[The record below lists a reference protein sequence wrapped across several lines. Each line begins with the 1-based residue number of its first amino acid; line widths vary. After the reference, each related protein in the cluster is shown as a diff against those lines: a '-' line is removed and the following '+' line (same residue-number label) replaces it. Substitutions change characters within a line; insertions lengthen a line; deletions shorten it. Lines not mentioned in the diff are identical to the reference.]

1 MRNLGDLLCLRSML
15 MSNGERR
22 TRPRGLRTYEKP
34 ALGHRDLVRRMED
47 RGLAIPDPDRAERYL
62 RHVGY
67 YRLSPYMIPLQ
78 VPGGTHQFDPGTRFD
93 DVLALYVFDRQL
105 RILVLDA
112 VERLEVAVRA
122 AITDTMAL
130 RFGPHWYTDA
140 SHLQRAD
147 EHRKLLGDQRDT
159 NKQQLERLP
168 ETEHSR
174 FVYPSA
180 LEHYLTQ
187 YAEPEL
193 PPSWIFVEGLTLG
206 ALTRM
211 YGNLFDGADR
221 QSIALSV
228 GTNEALLA
236 SWLRTYVRVRN
247 ICAHHGRLWNVGL
260 GVYPKLPRS
269 RAINWPRDAGA
280 VPDRDQK
287 RLYPVL
293 VSLQSILHTISP
305 GSSWSVRLRALLES
319 YPGVPFRAM
328 GIPENWF
335 DDPFWPA

>member
-1 MRNLGDLLCLRSML
+1 MGNGD
-15 MSNGERR
+15 RR
-22 TRPRGLRTYEKP
+22 TRPRGSRTYQKP
-34 ALGHRDLVRRMED
+34 ALCHRDLVHRLED
-47 RGLAIPDPDRAERYL
+47 RGLHVPDLDRAVRYL

-78 VPGGTHQFDPGTRFD
+78 VPGGTHQFDPGTTFD
-93 DVLALYVFDRQL
+93 DVLTLYVFDRQL

-112 VERLEVAVRA
+112 VERVEVAVRA
-122 AITDTMAL
+122 AITDTMSL
-130 RFGPHWYTDA
+130 RFGPHWYIDS
-140 SHLQRAD
+140 SHFQFTHPHL
-147 EHRKLLGDQRDT
+147 KLLAELRDA
-159 NKQQLERLP
+159 NRQQLERQP

-174 FVYPSA
+174 FAYPSA

-206 ALTRM
+206 TLARL
-211 YGNLFDGADR
+211 YGNLADV
-221 QSIALSV
+221 SV
-228 GTNEALLA
+228 GRQIARSVGSNEVLLE

-260 GVYPKLPRS
+260 GVYPKLPKSRS
-269 RAINWPRDAGA
+269 IIWPRDAGA
-280 VPDRDQK
+280 VSARDQR

-305 GSSWSVRLRALLES
+305 GSSWSVRMRALLQS
-319 YPGVPFRAM
+319 YPGVPLRAM

-335 DDPFWPA
+335 EDSFWPAQVSRGRQSGADGSA